1 MTNKQL
7 FKRIGIGG
15 VGVVVVGFLAVL
27 LFRIWNPG
35 SDVWTNDAYVTADY
49 TTIAPQVS
57 GLISQVLVND
67 NEHVSA
73 GQVLATID
81 DRNYVVAV
89 KSAQANVSA
98 AEAAIAHLDAEITR
112 QPMLV
117 AQAEAAVQADDASLA
132 FAQANARRYRN
143 LSQNGAAPIEQEQQS
158 NSTLGALTAARAGHM
173 AAVEA
178 AQQDL
183 EILKA
188 QRSQAIASLEQARAG
203 LEQAQLNLSYTRVVA
218 PEEGVVGARAVRV
231 GAYVGPGTALLALVP
246 LQKVYINADY
256 LEVDLAHVRPGQA
269 VSIRV
274 DTFPGIT
281 LYGTVN
287 SIAPAT
293 GLTFA
298 PIAPDNATGNFTKV
312 VQRLAVKI
320 LLNPGQKLVGR
331 LRVGMTVE
339 TTIHTGGDTI
349 TSNGNP
355 SLPSGAI
362 QSVAETATSS
372 TTGKR

>member
-1 MTNKQL
+1 MVT
-7 FKRIGIGG
+7 
-15 VGVVVVGFLAVL
+15 
-27 LFRIWNPG
+27 PG
-35 SDVWTNDAYVTADY
+35 NSD
-49 TTIAPQVS
+49 P
-57 GLISQVLVND
+57 
-67 NEHVSA
+67 
-73 GQVLATID
+73 
-81 DRNYVVAV
+81 R
-89 KSAQANVSA
+89 A

-132 FAQANARRYRN
+132 FAQANARRFRN
-143 LSQNGAAPIEQEQQS
+143 LSQNGAATVEQEQQS
-158 NSTLGALTAARAGHM
+158 NSTLGSLTAARAGHM
-173 AAVEA
+173 AAVDA
-178 AQQDL
+178 AQQELDIL
-183 EILKA
+183 EA
-188 QRSQAIASLEQARAG
+188 QRSQAIASLQQAQAG
-203 LEQAQLNLSYTRVVA
+203 LQQAQLNLSYTRVVA

-269 VSIRV
+269 VSITV

-320 LLNPGQKLVGR
+320 VFNPGQKLVGR

-339 TTIHTGGDTI
+339 TTIHTRNDTI
-349 TSNGNP
+349 TDKENAG
-355 SLPSGAI
+355 G
-362 QSVAETATSS
+362 
-372 TTGKR
+372 